1 MYQLRKGPRDPKVIF
16 EDADILVLDKPDGW
30 IVNDAVSAIGQPI
43 IQSWL
48 ATNFSYEIATSVP
61 ERSGVV
67 HRLDKDTSGIL
78 LVAKTKQAFYD
89 LQSQFAHREVS
100 KTYTALLH
108 GALTPPQGEVSV
120 AVGRL
125 PWRRDRFGVIP
136 DGRLSVS
143 GYKLIDLYRPI
154 QQTKQFDA
162 LYSLTSFFPKT
173 GRTHQIRIHAKYLGA
188 SIVCDPF
195 YAGRKTARRDALW
208 CPRLFL
214 HASQIEFNH
223 PASGIQVRFESE
235 LPDDLRI
242 VLKHLEKVNP

>member
-1 MYQLRKGPRDPKVIF
+1 MYQLRKSPRDPKVIF
-16 EDADILVLDKPDGW
+16 EDTDILVLDKPDGW
-30 IVNDAVSAIGQPI
+30 IVNDAVSAAGQPI

-48 ATNFSYEIATSVP
+48 ASNFSYEIATSEP

-78 LVAKTKQAFYD
+78 LVAKTQQAFYD

-108 GALTPPQGEVSV
+108 GVLTPAQGEVNV

-125 PWRRDRFGVIP
+125 PWRRDRFGVVT
-136 DGRLSVS
+136 DGRPSVS
-143 GYKLIDLYRPI
+143 EYRLIDLYRP
-154 QQTKQFDA
+154 TNKGRQFDPF
-162 LYSLTSFFPKT
+162 YSLTSFFPKT

-214 HASQIEFNH
+214 HASQIEFTH
-223 PASGIQVRFESE
+223 PTSGTRVSFVSE
-235 LPDDLRI
+235 LPDDLR
-242 VLKHLEKVNP
+242 LALGHLEKVIQ